1 MTLGRRSWTEVS
13 HPSEGDGA
21 GTLPSM
27 VVDPFSRFEGTVVL
41 DGGLATDLEVR
52 GADLGDELWSA
63 RLLLDDPASSVEV
76 HRAYVAAG
84 ADVVIGAS
92 YQASYEGLAHRGI
105 DRAAATQ
112 LLARSV
118 DLAREG
124 ADGRALVA
132 ASVGPY
138 GAVLANG
145 AEYTG
150 DYGLGDSSEARSF
163 LRDFHGPRAEALAS
177 AGPDLLAIETI
188 PSIVEAEAL
197 LLVLDDLPDVAAW
210 VSFSCRDATGLNDG
224 TPFAAAVDLVADHP
238 AIVAVGVN
246 CTTPVAVPRLVERAA
261 ERTSKAVVA
270 YPNRGGTWDAARKRW
285 TGDDAPDGFGPLAL
299 ELRAAGARLIGGCCG
314 TGPSDIKAVATSLR
328 PAA

>member
-1 MTLGRRSWTEVS
+1 
-13 HPSEGDGA
+13 
-21 GTLPSM
+21 M
-27 VVDPFSRFEGTVVL
+27 VNDPFARYPDAVVV
-41 DGGLATDLEVR
+41 DGGLATELEAR

-63 RLLLDDPASSVEV
+63 RLLLDDPASIVEV
-76 HRAYVAAG
+76 HRAYVDAG

-105 DRAAATQ
+105 DHAAATA

-118 DLAREG
+118 ELGRDG

-132 ASVGPY
+132 ASIGPF

-150 DYGLGDSSEARSF
+150 DYGLGGAEAARSF
-163 LRDFHGPRAEALAS
+163 LRDFHGPRAEALAA

-197 LLVLDDLPDVAAW
+197 TEVLDDLPDLPAW
-210 VSFSCRDATGLNDG
+210 VSFSCRDATHLNDG
-224 TPFAAAVDLVADHP
+224 TPFDEAVDLVADHP
-238 AIVAVGVN
+238 AVIAVGVN
-246 CTTPVAVPRLVERAA
+246 CTSPAVVPGLVELAA
-261 ERTSKAVVA
+261 KRTAKPLVA
-270 YPNRGGTWDAARKRW
+270 YPNRGGTWDPALKRW
-285 TGDDAPDGFGPLAL
+285 TGDDAPGGFGPMAL

-314 TGPSDIKAVATSLR
+314 TGPSDTRAIAAALR

>member
-1 MTLGRRSWTEVS
+1 
-13 HPSEGDGA
+13 
-21 GTLPSM
+21 M
-27 VVDPFSRFEGTVVL
+27 VDDPFDRYPGVVVL
-41 DGGLATDLEVR
+41 DGGLATELEAR

-63 RLLLDDPASSVEV
+63 RLLIDDPASIVEV
-76 HRAYVAAG
+76 HRAYVDAG

-105 DRAAATQ
+105 DRDAATA

-118 DLAREG
+118 ELAREG

-150 DYGLGDSSEARSF
+150 DYGLGESNIARSF
-163 LRDFHGPRAEALAS
+163 LRDFHGRRAEALVA

-197 LLVLDDLPDVAAW
+197 TEVLDDLPDVPAW
-210 VSFSCRDATGLNDG
+210 VSFSCADASHLNDG
-224 TPFAAAVDLVADHP
+224 TRFEEAVDLVADHR
-238 AIVAVGVN
+238 AVVAVGVN
-246 CTTPVAVPRLVERAA
+246 CTSPGGGPESRRARGRPDRRSPSWPTRTEAVPGIRLASA
-261 ERTSKAVVA
+261 G
-270 YPNRGGTWDAARKRW
+270 PGT
-285 TGDDAPDGFGPLAL
+285 THP
-299 ELRAAGARLIGGCCG
+299 AG
-314 TGPSDIKAVATSLR
+314 SDRSRSSCAR
-328 PAA
+328 PAPV

>member
-1 MTLGRRSWTEVS
+1 MI
-13 HPSEGDGA
+13 D
-21 GTLPSM
+21 
-27 VVDPFSRFEGTVVL
+27 DPFARYPDAVVL
-41 DGGLATDLEVR
+41 DGGLATELEAR
-52 GADLGDELWSA
+52 GANLGDELWSA
-63 RLLLDDPASSVEV
+63 RLLIDDPASIVAV
-76 HRAYVAAG
+76 HRAYVDAG

-105 DRAAATQ
+105 DHDTATA

-118 DLAREG
+118 ELAREG

-150 DYGLGDSSEARSF
+150 DYGLGEADAARAF
-163 LRDFHGPRAEALAS
+163 LRDFHGPRAEALAT

-197 LLVLDDLPDVAAW
+197 TEVLDELPDVPVW
-210 VSFSCRDATGLNDG
+210 VSFSCRDASRLNDG
-224 TPFAAAVDLVADHP
+224 TPFDEAVDLVADHP
-238 AIVAVGVN
+238 AVVAVGVN
-246 CTTPVAVPRLVERAA
+246 CTSPTVVPGLVQLAA
-261 ERTSKAVVA
+261 CRSPKPVVA
-270 YPNRGGTWDAARKRW
+270 YPNRGGTWDAAHKRW
-285 TGDDAPDGFGPLAL
+285 TGYDAPGGFGPLTL
-299 ELRAAGARLIGGCCG
+299 ELRTAGARLIGGCCG
-314 TGPSDIKAVATSLR
+314 TGPGDIKAVAAALR

>member
-1 MTLGRRSWTEVS
+1 
-13 HPSEGDGA
+13 
-21 GTLPSM
+21 M
-27 VVDPFSRFEGTVVL
+27 VDDPFDRYPGVVVL
-41 DGGLATDLEVR
+41 DGGLATELEAR

-63 RLLLDDPASSVEV
+63 RLLIDDPASIVEV
-76 HRAYVAAG
+76 HRAYVDAG

-105 DRAAATQ
+105 GRDAATA

-118 DLAREG
+118 ELAREG

-150 DYGLGDSSEARSF
+150 DYGLGETSIARSF
-163 LRDFHGPRAEALAS
+163 LRDFHGPRAEALVA

-197 LLVLDDLPDVAAW
+197 TEVLDDLPDVPAW
-210 VSFSCRDATGLNDG
+210 VSFSCADASHLNDG
-224 TPFAAAVDLVADHP
+224 TPF
-238 AIVAVGVN
+238 
-246 CTTPVAVPRLVERAA
+246 E
-261 ERTSKAVVA
+261 
-270 YPNRGGTWDAARKRW
+270 
-285 TGDDAPDGFGPLAL
+285 
-299 ELRAAGARLIGGCCG
+299 
-314 TGPSDIKAVATSLR
+314 
-328 PAA
+328 

>member
-1 MTLGRRSWTEVS
+1 MA
-13 HPSEGDGA
+13 D
-21 GTLPSM
+21 
-27 VVDPFSRFEGTVVL
+27 DPFAAFPDVVVL
-41 DGGLATDLEVR
+41 DGGLATELEAR

-63 RLLLDDPASSVEV
+63 RLLVDDPASIVEV
-76 HRAYVAAG
+76 HRAYVDAG
-84 ADVVIGAS
+84 ADVVIGSS

-105 DRAAATQ
+105 DREAATA

-118 DLAREG
+118 ELAREG
-124 ADGRALVA
+124 ADGGALVA

-150 DYGLGDSSEARSF
+150 DYGLGETNVARSF
-163 LRDFHGPRAEALAS
+163 LRDFHGPRAEALVA

-197 LLVLDDLPDVAAW
+197 TEVLDELPDVPAW
-210 VSFSCRDATGLNDG
+210 VSFSCRDESHLNDG
-224 TPFAAAVDLVADHP
+224 TPFEDAVDVVAGAP
-238 AIVAVGVN
+238 NVVALGVN
-246 CTTPVAVPRLVERAA
+246 CTSPKAVPGLVGIAGR
-261 ERTSKAVVA
+261 RTDKPVVA
-270 YPNRGGTWDAARKRW
+270 YPNRGGTWDPARKRW
-285 TGDDAPDGFGPLAL
+285 IGDDAPGGFGPLAL

-314 TGPSDIKAVATSLR
+314 TGPSDIRAVATALR